1 MRNKRELT
9 PIGKVVKKRLIEVGI
24 THRQLAQQIGTS
36 EQYLNSILFGA
47 RSGRNYIPKIAR
59 VLELDL
65 ESLRVSA

>member
-36 EQYLNSILFGA
+36 EQYLNAILFGA
-47 RSGRNYIPKIAR
+47 RSGKKFLPKIAR
-59 VLELDL
+59 VLGLELEKL
-65 ESLRVSA
+65 KVSA

>member
-1 MRNKRELT
+1 MRKKRELT
-9 PIGKVVKKRLIEVGI
+9 PIGKMVKKRLIEVGI

-47 RSGRNYIPKIAR
+47 RSGRNYLPKIAR

-65 ESLRVSA
+65 EKLRVSA